1 MSRIEANTGGTYGL
15 TGYGYGDGSGHRAAY
30 ADIPADAWQLALADA
45 SATNEASSQSAGQS
59 LFSNNRETREYIGKV
74 RQANDLR
81 ALIGDFVNL
90 FPIPSGKEN
99 HNPTLTQLDDILKQR
114 AEANEDASYTAGQ
127 AYDKAK
133 LAELNAA
140 LKEIGMV
147 PMSEKSTKSEF
158 ESLKTK
164 IDSLREESSSLQ
176 GFAGNKQGL
185 YVGNLNAYQ
194 TGQQGLTKTKTSI
207 MLGWA
212 RLTGAV

>member
-1 MSRIEANTGGTYGL
+1 MSRIEANTGGAVYGQ
-15 TGYGYGDGSGHRAAY
+15 TSGYGGGYGHRAAY
-30 ADIPADAWQLALADA
+30 ADIPADAWELALADA
-45 SATNEASSQSAGQS
+45 TATNEASSQSAGQS

-81 ALIGDFVNL
+81 ALIGEFVNL
-90 FPIPSGKEN
+90 FPIPSGKES
-99 HNPTLTQLDDILKQR
+99 HNPKLKQLDDILKQR
-114 AEANEDASYTAGQ
+114 AADNEDASYTAGQ
-127 AYDKAK
+127 AYDKTK
-133 LAELNAA
+133 LAELNKA

-147 PMSEKSTKSEF
+147 PMSEESTKGEF

-194 TGQQGLTKTKTSI
+194 TGNQGLTKTKTSI